1 MKGVHLHPSGLRI
14 LVAGPWPFITRRSY
28 RLAGRRIV
36 WQARQHRKG
45 LARAARALENAPV
58 PFWQTQGYN
67 WWTGALFALG
77 SLLFM
82 TGSALSLLPAD
93 IAPAATPINIVF
105 FMGSIPFT
113 LAGYLQ
119 HFQAA
124 NQSAFT
130 LDPNDATAPRRISLL
145 GWHPHSAGWLSTFCQ
160 FIGTVAFNFNT
171 FDPLVAGAGW
181 EAQDLAVWLPGMVG
195 SVLFLVSGYL
205 AFVETAHGY
214 WSWRPRRLDWQIV
227 FINLLGCVAFMAAST
242 LAYVPRG
249 GEAGWIG
256 DLANV
261 LLGLGAFGFFL
272 GAALMMRESAT
283 AAKG

>member
-1 MKGVHLHPSGLRI
+1 MKGVHVHPSGLRI
-14 LVAGPWPFITRRSY
+14 RVAGPWPFITRRSY
-28 RLAGRRIV
+28 ALAGRRIV

-77 SLLFM
+77 SLLFL
-82 TGSALSLLPAD
+82 TGSLLSLLHES
-93 IAPAATPINIVF
+93 IAPATTPINIVF
-105 FMGSIPFT
+105 FLGSLPFT

-130 LDPNDATAPRRISLL
+130 LDPNDDAAPRHISLI

-160 FIGTVAFNFNT
+160 FVGTVAFNFNT

-181 EAQDLAVWLPGMVG
+181 ATQDLAVWLPGMIG

-205 AFVETAHGY
+205 AFVETAHRY
-214 WSWRPRRLDWQIV
+214 WSWRPRQLDWQIV
-227 FINLLGCVAFMAAST
+227 FVNLLGCVAFMAAST

-249 GEAGWIG
+249 GEAAWIP
-256 DLANV
+256 DLANG
-261 LLGLGAFGFFL
+261 LLGLGALGFFL
-272 GAALMMRESAT
+272 GAALMMRESAA